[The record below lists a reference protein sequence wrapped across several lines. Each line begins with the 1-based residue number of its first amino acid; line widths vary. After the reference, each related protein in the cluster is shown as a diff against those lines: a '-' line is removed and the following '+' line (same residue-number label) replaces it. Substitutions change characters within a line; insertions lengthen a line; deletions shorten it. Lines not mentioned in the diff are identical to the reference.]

1 MKFEFETICKLP
13 TTELRETQNK
23 LGTYIAHLNNVS
35 ATNNFASQESSINL
49 PFDETS
55 IAEIMAVKTQMV
67 TEKLKY
73 IVVIGIGGANLGSK
87 AIYDAVYGHYDIL
100 QIKNQ
105 PKMLFM
111 DTINPLFRSNLLNL
125 IESKIISPDEILF
138 IGLSKSGTTLET
150 RDNLEFLESKI
161 KFFSSRLIIATEE
174 NTPFWKKYTEQKVKC
189 LKIYSSVGDRYS
201 VFSVNGLLPLACAG
215 YNVVEILEGAMEVRK
230 NCLLTTDKNI
240 ATLAAAIAYNNYKN
254 GKTNH
259 ITFIF
264 HPELESLGKWHN
276 QLVAESLGKDGKGI
290 LPVNSIGTVD
300 LHSMAQLY
308 LSGPQDKYTEFV
320 YSQEL
325 NKNKNLKA
333 ILEGVKV
340 AYTKRNIPFTEF
352 ILDDLSPKSIAQ
364 YMQTKMIEIMC
375 LGNLLDVN
383 AFDQPNVEE
392 YKVETNKLLL
402 PHKND

>member
-1 MKFEFETICKLP
+1 
-13 TTELRETQNK
+13 
-23 LGTYIAHLNNVS
+23 
-35 ATNNFASQESSINL
+35 
-49 PFDETS
+49 
-55 IAEIMAVKTQMV
+55 
-67 TEKLKY
+67 
-73 IVVIGIGGANLGSK
+73 
-87 AIYDAVYGHYDIL
+87 
-100 QIKNQ
+100 
-105 PKMLFM
+105 
-111 DTINPLFRSNLLNL
+111 
-125 IESKIISPDEILF
+125 
-138 IGLSKSGTTLET
+138 
-150 RDNLEFLESKI
+150 
-161 KFFSSRLIIATEE
+161 
-174 NTPFWKKYTEQKVKC
+174 
-189 LKIYSSVGDRYS
+189 
-201 VFSVNGLLPLACAG
+201 LACAG
-215 YNVVEILEGAMEVRK
+215 FNVVEILEGAMEARK

-240 ATLAAAIAYNNYKN
+240 STLVAAIAYNNYKN
-254 GKTNH
+254 VKTNH

-333 ILEGVKV
+333 ILEGVKI

-375 LGNLLDVN
+375 LGNLMDVN